1 MKKALVFG
9 GGGAKGSYEIG
20 VWKALNKLHMKFDI
34 VCGASIG
41 SINGALYVLG
51 KYNLAKRMWKTIKTT
66 DLFDFDIGGDIKDLD
81 YKGLLKE
88 IVTKGGMSF
97 DKATGYLNNLIDERK
112 LRSSKIDYGLITVS
126 LTHKKPRMLTKAEI
140 PYGKLVDYI
149 SASCICYPFIAKKD
163 IDGESFIDGGFYDNL
178 PINLAIDMGADEV
191 VAVNL
196 SAIGLSK
203 QVKNKDVNVTYIKL
217 KDAKLFTLSFSK
229 EYALRNMRL
238 GYNDTMKTFKKLD
251 GDIYT
256 FKQGDLERNY
266 KNIEN
271 SYLSLIKDV
280 LMNNKSVL
288 EIFKVSKYKK
298 LFNSITNKK
307 NINQEVNEV
316 IEYLGQI
323 FELDT
328 SKIYNIDIYN
338 KKLIRNIDE
347 LSYIKI
353 NKNLTG
359 KFLISYI
366 YNKYKNEDLNK
377 IKKELYNIALLF
389 PKEFLSATY
398 LICLVNKYSF
408 VYETEELYK
417 EIRKVFNLR

>member
-1 MKKALVFG
+1 
-9 GGGAKGSYEIG
+9 
-20 VWKALNKLHMKFDI
+20 
-34 VCGASIG
+34 
-41 SINGALYVLG
+41 
-51 KYNLAKRMWKTIKTT
+51 
-66 DLFDFDIGGDIKDLD
+66 
-81 YKGLLKE
+81 
-88 IVTKGGMSF
+88 
-97 DKATGYLNNLIDERK
+97 
-112 LRSSKIDYGLITVS
+112 
-126 LTHKKPRMLTKAEI
+126 
-140 PYGKLVDYI
+140 
-149 SASCICYPFIAKKD
+149 
-163 IDGESFIDGGFYDNL
+163 
-178 PINLAIDMGADEV
+178 
-191 VAVNL
+191 
-196 SAIGLSK
+196 
-203 QVKNKDVNVTYIKL
+203 
-217 KDAKLFTLSFSK
+217 
-229 EYALRNMRL
+229 
-238 GYNDTMKTFKKLD
+238 
-251 GDIYT
+251 
-256 FKQGDLERNY
+256 
-266 KNIEN
+266 
-271 SYLSLIKDV
+271 
-280 LMNNKSVL
+280 MNNKSVL